1 MRFALTVR
9 PKNYLLFTC
18 HLSNTILQFNL
29 LSRRLG
35 YEWDRYQRGLPIGSL
50 TEEEKAA
57 KKAAEEIKEVA
68 ALK

>member
-29 LSRRLG
+29 LSRRVG
-35 YEWDRYQRGLPIGSL
+35 YEWDRYQKGLPIDRL
-50 TEEEKAA
+50 TD
-57 KKAAEEIKEVA
+57 EEIA
-68 ALK
+68 A